1 MCSSDKFS
9 AVTLAMH
16 PVISRNS
23 AFFNTLAMSMSAEL
37 LFLDISSARSARLV
51 DTLLYQY
58 PTNDRVNGVFP
69 IFQTVQQMTKLMVHF
84 FHISYFP
91 ANDKFHG
98 SLFPYIILFNA

>member
-9 AVTLAMH
+9 AVTLVMH

-23 AFFNTLAMSMSAEL
+23 ALFNTLAMSMSAEL

-84 FHISYFP
+84 SHISYY
-91 ANDKFHG
+91 AMHDKVNCALSPFIRL
-98 SLFPYIILFNA
+98 SYN